1 VSDESFW
8 LFLVAKEKVYEVKI
22 LSLVIDY
29 EERHLCFFIGFAF
42 VNLSSS
48 FSFYDCSINCFYA
61 PWCCLL
67 FVKGFDIK

>member
-1 VSDESFW
+1 MSDESFW

-48 FSFYDCSINCFYA
+48 FSFMIVQSIASMLLGVVCF
-61 PWCCLL
+61 LL
-67 FVKGFDIK
+67 KDLI